1 MKNKHWMTIAI
12 MMAILCGITIICI
25 LIIYAPILMVV
36 LSVAFCLL
44 SFYKISSIIAED
56 IVRKIDGT
64 ELLDD

>member
-25 LIIYAPILMVV
+25 LTIYVPILMLI

-44 SFYKISSIIAED
+44 SFYKISSIIAEE
-56 IVRKIDGT
+56 IARKIEDT
-64 ELLDD
+64 E